1 MFVRDARSVID
12 ALSAMIDDVFT
23 QVGSV
28 RDRLADCF
36 LIFGEDPLTRRDIA
50 SIQPRLKSELH
61 SGAGLLRGV
70 GVALSPGL
78 LMDARLWIDW
88 WVIDNAGRVQA
99 TVFDFDADSLDYYD
113 YTTAEWYLAPS
124 RGEDRSL
131 VGPYVDFSGL
141 NDYIV
146 TATTP
151 VSVDGRFVGVAGAD
165 LRVDEIERRL
175 YTANRRF
182 GGELVVVN
190 SSDRIVAST
199 STRYIVGSLFRPNPP
214 PPTPYPRQRL
224 AGVSWSVIVLG

>member
-1 MFVRDARSVID
+1 MPSGYARPVID
-12 ALSAMIDDVFT
+12 ALSAMIDDVFA
-23 QVGSV
+23 QVRSV
-28 RDRLADCF
+28 HDRLAECF
-36 LIFGEDPLTRRDIA
+36 VIFADDPLTRRDVA
-50 SIQPRLKSELH
+50 SIQPLLKAELRA
-61 SGAGLLRGV
+61 GAPLLRGT
-70 GVALSPGL
+70 GVALAPAL
-78 LMDARLWIDW
+78 LMDAQLWIDW
-88 WVIDNAGRVQA
+88 WVIDSAGTVSA
-99 TVFDFDADSLDYYD
+99 TVFDFDPRSLDFYD
-113 YTTAEWYLAPS
+113 YTTAEWYLAPR

-175 YTANRRF
+175 YTANRHF

-190 SSDRIVAST
+190 SSERIVAST
-199 STRYIVGSLFRPNPP
+199 STRYIVGSVFRPNPA
-214 PPTPYPRQRL
+214 PPTPYPRERL